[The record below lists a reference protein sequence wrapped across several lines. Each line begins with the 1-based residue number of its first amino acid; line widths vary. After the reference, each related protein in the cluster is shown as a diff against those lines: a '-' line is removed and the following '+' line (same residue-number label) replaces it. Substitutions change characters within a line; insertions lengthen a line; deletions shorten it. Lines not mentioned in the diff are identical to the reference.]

1 MHLSTTGTAPAGL
14 SGNTGTASR
23 FRAPTR
29 ERPRRTWHRGGVD
42 TLLRGGRVIDPKT
55 ETDRV
60 TDLLIADG
68 RIAAVGDGLP
78 APART
83 EIVDATGHIVGPGFV
98 DLHSHVHSI
107 AGQRL
112 QAMDGVTTAL
122 DLEAGLMPIAEALA
136 RAAADG
142 RPLNYGFSASW
153 SQARAY
159 AHLDRVPV
167 ADFTASMDLL
177 AKPDWQRSSS
187 PAERRRWLGLLEDE
201 LGAGALGIGV
211 LMGYAP
217 RSDPD
222 EYLELSRLAAAA
234 HAPTFTHVREL
245 IEADPHTPIDGSDE
259 LVRAAAE
266 TGAAMHHCHVNSTSL
281 RHVDR
286 VLALL
291 DRSRAAGSRVTVE
304 AYPYGAG
311 STAIGAFFLAP
322 EKLPGL
328 GITPS
333 SLVLVDTGE
342 RIADEARL
350 REVRATDP
358 GATCIVTFLDE
369 ADPFDR
375 THLHRALAYP
385 DAIVASDAMPIA
397 WTGPDGASVHEQHDW
412 PLPAGGHTHPR
423 TAGTFAKS
431 LRLMVLES
439 GAWSWAEAFR
449 RCAYLPARVLDEVSS
464 GMRAKGHLSV
474 GADADIVVIDPATL
488 TDRATY
494 ADPTRPS
501 RGVRHL
507 FVHGTP
513 VVRAGEMVTD
523 ALPGRAVRGDA

>member
-1 MHLSTTGTAPAGL
+1 M
-14 SGNTGTASR
+14 
-23 FRAPTR
+23 
-29 ERPRRTWHRGGVD
+29 E
-42 TLLRGGRVIDPKT
+42 TLLRGGRVIDPMT
-55 ETDRV
+55 ETDQV
-60 TDLLIADG
+60 ADLLIADG
-68 RIAAVGDGLP
+68 RVRAVGPDLDAPAGADVIDADGL
-78 APART
+78 
-83 EIVDATGHIVGPGFV
+83 IVGPGFV

-112 QAMDGVTTAL
+112 QALDGVTTAL

-153 SQARAY
+153 AQARAL
-159 AHLDRVPV
+159 AHLHRVPV

-177 AKPDWQRSSS
+177 GISDWQRSSS
-187 PAERRRWLGLLEDE
+187 PVERRQWLRLLEDE
-201 LGAGALGIGV
+201 LSAGALGIGV

-217 RSDPD
+217 RSDPE
-222 EYLELSRLAAAA
+222 EYLDLARIAAAA

-245 IEADPHTPIDGSDE
+245 IEADPRTPIDGSEE

-328 GITPS
+328 GITPQ
-333 SLVLVDTGE
+333 SLLLVETGE

-350 REVRATDP
+350 RELRATDP

-375 THLHRALAYP
+375 AHLHRALAYP
-385 DAIVASDAMPIA
+385 DAIVASDAMPVS
-397 WTGPDGASVHEQHDW
+397 WTQPDGSARYEQRDW
-412 PLPAGGHTHPR
+412 PLPPGGHTHPR
-423 TAGTFAKS
+423 TAGTFLKS
-431 LRLMVLES
+431 LRLMVRES
-439 GAWSWAEAFR
+439 GEWTWMEAFR
-449 RCAYLPARVLDEVSS
+449 RCSTLPARVLDEVASE
-464 GMRAKGHLSV
+464 MRRKGRLDV
-474 GADADIVVIDPATL
+474 GADADLVVVDPASV

-501 RGVRHL
+501 QGVRHL
-507 FVHGTP
+507 FVHGTA
-513 VVRAGEMVTD
+513 VVRDGDIVPD

>member
-1 MHLSTTGTAPAGL
+1 M
-14 SGNTGTASR
+14 
-23 FRAPTR
+23 
-29 ERPRRTWHRGGVD
+29 D

-55 ETDRV
+55 ETDQV
-60 TDLLIADG
+60 ADLLISDG
-68 RIAAVGDGLP
+68 RVAALGVGLT
-78 APART
+78 APEDA
-83 EIVDATGHIVGPGFV
+83 EVVDAAGLIVGPGFI

-122 DLEAGLMPIAEALA
+122 DLEAGLLPIAEALA
-136 RAAADG
+136 LAAADG

-177 AKPDWQRSSS
+177 GTPDWQRSSS
-187 PAERRRWLGLLEDE
+187 PVERRRWLGLLEDE

-217 RSDPD
+217 RSDPG
-222 EYLELSRLAAAA
+222 EYLDLSRLAAAA
-234 HAPTFTHVREL
+234 QAPTFTHVRAL
-245 IEADPHTPIDGSDE
+245 IEADQSTPIDGSEE

-333 SLVLVDTGE
+333 SLMLVDTGE

-350 REVRATDP
+350 RQVRATDP

-375 THLHRALAYP
+375 AHLERALAYP
-385 DAIVASDAMPIA
+385 DSIVASDAMPISWA
-397 WTGPDGASVHEQHDW
+397 ENGHTVHEQREW

-431 LRLMVLES
+431 LRLMVVET
-439 GAWSWAEAFR
+439 GTWSWLDAFR
-449 RCAYLPARVLDEVSS
+449 RCSYLPARVLDEVAS
-464 GMRAKGHLSV
+464 GMRVKGHLTV
-474 GADADIVVIDPATL
+474 GADADVVVLDPATL

-501 RGVRHL
+501 RGIRQL
-507 FVHGTP
+507 YVHGTR
-513 VVRAGEMVTD
+513 VVRDGDIVTD

>member
-1 MHLSTTGTAPAGL
+1 M
-14 SGNTGTASR
+14 
-23 FRAPTR
+23 
-29 ERPRRTWHRGGVD
+29 D

-55 ETDRV
+55 GSDQ
-60 TDLLIADG
+60 IADVLISG
-68 RIAAVGDGLP
+68 ERIAAIGTGIDAPDG
-78 APART
+78 AQV
-83 EIVDATGHIVGPGFV
+83 IDATGLIVGPGFV

-122 DLEAGLMPIAEALA
+122 DLEAGLMPVAEAMA

-167 ADFTASMDLL
+167 PDFVASMDLL
-177 AKPDWQRSSS
+177 GTSDWQRSSS
-187 PAERRRWLGLLEDE
+187 PAERTRWLGLLEGE
-201 LGAGALGIGV
+201 LAAGALGIGV

-217 RSDPD
+217 RSDPA
-222 EYLELSRLAAAA
+222 EYLELARLAAAA

-245 IEADPHTPIDGSDE
+245 IEADPATPIDGSEE
-259 LVRAAAE
+259 LVRAAAA

-322 EKLPGL
+322 EKLAGL

-342 RIADEARL
+342 RIADVARL
-350 REVRATDP
+350 QELRATDP
-358 GATCIVTFLDE
+358 GATCIVSFLDE
-369 ADPFDR
+369 ADPLDMA
-375 THLHRALAYP
+375 HLRRALAYP
-385 DAIVASDAMPIA
+385 DSIVASDAMPVSWPDPA
-397 WTGPDGASVHEQHDW
+397 GGPTVREQREW
-412 PLPAGGHTHPR
+412 PLPAGGQTHPR

-431 LRLMVLES
+431 LRLMVRET
-439 GAWSWAEAFR
+439 GTWSWTEAFR
-449 RCAYLPARVLDEVSS
+449 RCSYLPARVLDEVSS
-464 GMRAKGHLSV
+464 SMRRKGHLTV
-474 GADADIVVIDPATL
+474 GADADIIVLDPLAI

-501 RGVRHL
+501 LGVREL
-507 FVHGTP
+507 YVNGSP
-513 VVRAGEMVTD
+513 VVRDGGIVVD
-523 ALPGRAVRGDA
+523 AYPGRAVRGDA

>member
-1 MHLSTTGTAPAGL
+1 M
-14 SGNTGTASR
+14 
-23 FRAPTR
+23 
-29 ERPRRTWHRGGVD
+29 D

-55 ETDRV
+55 ETDRI
-60 TDLLIADG
+60 TDLLLADG
-68 RIAAVGDGLP
+68 RVAALGDGLT
-78 APART
+78 APADA
-83 EIVDATGHIVGPGFV
+83 EVVDATGLIVGPGFV

-177 AKPDWQRSSS
+177 GKPEWQRSSS
-187 PAERRRWLGLLEDE
+187 PAERRRWLGSLEDE

-222 EYLELSRLAAAA
+222 EYLDLSRLAAAA

-245 IEADPHTPIDGSDE
+245 IEADPRTPIDGSEE

-286 VLALL
+286 VLGLI

-375 THLHRALAYP
+375 AHLHRALAYP
-385 DAIVASDAMPIA
+385 DSIVASDAMPVS
-397 WTGPDGASVHEQHDW
+397 WTGIDGRTLYEQRDW
-412 PLPAGGHTHPR
+412 PLPPGGHTHPR

-439 GAWSWAEAFR
+439 GTWSWLDAFR
-449 RCAYLPARVLDEVSS
+449 RCSFLPARVLDEVSS
-464 GMRAKGHLSV
+464 GMRSKGHLTI
-474 GADADIVVIDPATL
+474 GADADVVVIDPTTL

-501 RGVRHL
+501 QGVREL
-507 FVHGTP
+507 FVHGTR
-513 VVRAGEMVTD
+513 VVHEGELVTA
-523 ALPGRAVRGDA
+523 ALPGRAVRGDAS